1 MANSCMNPFI
11 YAWKNKDFKYA
22 FREIL
27 SCGCK
32 KREETEAFARPNSLF
47 RHSVS
52 TDSNSTPIFSI
63 HVPGEIT
70 TPRLSTDITSL
81 Q

>member
-27 SCGCK
+27 RCGRK

-52 TDSNSTPIFSI
+52 TDSNSSPIFSI
-63 HVPGEIT
+63 HLPEEVT
-70 TPRLSTDITSL
+70 TTIPSTIL
-81 Q
+81 H